1 MKIIRRNKGISNT
14 ILLATDGSVP
24 ALVATIRA
32 TEMARDRK
40 AKLIVLYV
48 KEQTPVTGMEKMA
61 EDTALG
67 RMPGVDGVQ
76 YAEKMAATRN
86 ISVEFL
92 TREGP
97 VVREIVHTATERGV
111 ETIVIGSSDPRGISG
126 FMLGNVAEA
135 VVKQSPC
142 TVLVI
147 KPTEAEV
154 KAALD
159 MVNGFR
165 AAAAVIDISDIT
177 GSKKFRLGL
186 GLFALYIGGYALFT
200 LVGSFD
206 KSVFS
211 QGLLGLNVALVSG
224 LVLIFLAIA
233 MAVGYNWYVVRSET
247 GAGGA

>member
-1 MKIIRRNKGISNT
+1 
-14 ILLATDGSVP
+14 LLATDGSTP
-24 ALVATIRA
+24 ALVATIKA

-40 AKLIVLYV
+40 AKLIVLLV
-48 KEQTPVTGMEKMA
+48 KEQSPVTGMEKMA
-61 EDTALG
+61 EDSALG
-67 RMPGVDGVQ
+67 RMPGVDGMQ
-76 YAEKMAATRN
+76 YARKIAALRNVSAEFQTR
-86 ISVEFL
+86 
-92 TREGP
+92 TGP
-97 VVREIVHTATERGV
+97 VVREIIQTATQAGA

-165 AAAAVIDISDIT
+165 TATPAIDIRDIT
-177 GSKKFRLGL
+177 GSRKFRLGL
-186 GLFALYIGGYALFT
+186 GLFFLYLGGYALFT

-206 KSVFS
+206 KGVFS

-224 LVLIFLAIA
+224 MALIFLAIA
-233 MAVGYNWYVVRSET
+233 MAVGYNWYVVRSEKET
-247 GAGGA
+247 GGA

>member
-1 MKIIRRNKGISNT
+1 
-14 ILLATDGSVP
+14 LLATDGSIP
-24 ALVATIRA
+24 ALVATLKA

-40 AKLIVLYV
+40 AKLIVLLV

-61 EDTALG
+61 EDKALG
-67 RMPGVDGVQ
+67 RVPGVDGIQ
-76 YAEKMAATRN
+76 YARKIAAMRN
-86 ISVEFL
+86 VSAEFQ

-97 VVREIVHTATERGV
+97 VVREIVQTATQTGAEA
-111 ETIVIGSSDPRGISG
+111 IVIGSSDPRGISG

-165 AAAAVIDISDIT
+165 AATPTIDITDIT

-186 GLFALYIGGYALFT
+186 VLFALYIGGYALFT
-200 LVGSFD
+200 LVGSFG
-206 KSVFS
+206 KGVFS
-211 QGLLGLNVALVSG
+211 QRLLGLNVALVSG
-224 LVLIFLAIA
+224 MALIFIAIA
-233 MAVGYNWYVVRSET
+233 MAIGYNWYVVRSET
-247 GAGGA
+247 GRGGA